1 MKNIRVVASLLLA
14 AAFAAPLH
22 AQTTAAAVPAGT
34 RAPAHNDSVCSYQ
47 SCAFTIAP
55 KWDGLAVKRGMA
67 GPIVTTLHFFWPI
80 DITDALRGS
89 DSAAVGADSA
99 AAHAWRAVNLRR
111 VGAGFTDAGVVIATV
126 TVLRSLAQGR
136 FTERDQIL
144 AGAAVG
150 AFAVSVPLHFAAD
163 GELSRAVWWH
173 NLRFSR

>member
-1 MKNIRVVASLLLA
+1 MKRRLAFLLA
-14 AAFAAPLH
+14 TISLPITLR
-22 AQTTAAAVPAGT
+22 AQQTVTATPAGT
-34 RAPAHNDSVCSYQ
+34 PAPPRSDSACTYQ
-47 SCAFTIAP
+47 ACAFTIAP
-55 KWDGLAVKRGMA
+55 RWDGLAVKRGTG
-67 GPIVTTLHFFWPI
+67 GPIVTKLHFFWPI
-80 DITDALRGS
+80 DITSALRGS

-111 VGAGFTDAGVVIATV
+111 VGAGFTDLGLVVTTV

-136 FTERDQIL
+136 FAERDQVL

-173 NLRFSR
+173 NLRFGR